1 MKKFYPLFAFLI
13 ICFTVARPQD
23 ATSFK
28 PDSVKRTLQASQ
40 IFKSIHVDGILD
52 EQEWLNAA
60 VSTRFV
66 MIEPHQGGEPNFT
79 TRVKA
84 LFNRQFLYFGIYCQ
98 DTLGRKGIRAT
109 DFKRDFSIRQH
120 DIISLSF
127 DGFNDKRNAM
137 TFVSNPYGVQ
147 RDLLSF
153 DDIYYD
159 LDWDGLWKVRTTRTD
174 SGWYAEIAIPWQ
186 TLRYPRRTD
195 SVQQWGFNAF
205 RLRRLNNE
213 SSAFSAYPR
222 SYTSTRMEYAGLI
235 SGLQPP
241 PPKPNIRLQ
250 PFVLGSL
257 DRFNGYDSSVN
268 PKASNVKL
276 GGDLKW
282 AINPNAVL
290 DLTVNTDFAQ
300 ADADRQVNNVTRFS
314 VFFPER
320 RQFFL
325 ENASLFAPGVGPYDD
340 LSGGSMRIQPFFS
353 RRIGLDDFGNP
364 IPIDAGGRFVYRSE
378 KRNFGAMA
386 IRQREQDESPA
397 ANFFV
402 GRYSENFG
410 QQNRIGALVTLKN
423 QDGITNLVSAA
434 DGFFRLGEKHSL
446 NTMVIHSSNSGKSG
460 QQGMAGFA
468 QYYYTNNQ
476 WRIWMTQ
483 TFVTKNFDPGIGF
496 VSRSDVIGS
505 TPGVFWY
512 YRGNKL
518 PLKKIIRA
526 FEPGL
531 MTEFYLQ
538 ASTGRLIE
546 RQINFNPVWLNFQ
559 NGGYFGYLVNP
570 TYQLLTDTF
579 PPSSKIAIAPGE
591 YNFVRHS
598 IYASTDPSRI
608 ISLQANTDFG
618 TFYNGK
624 LWSGDLSLQFAP
636 IPHVS
641 ILARFNR
648 LHFKNVGAPQADDR
662 IDLYSIQ
669 GRFALNPRLQLI
681 GFYQRNTNNKST
693 NVNIR
698 LSWEYQPLSYIYLV
712 YNHRGFETLSARK
725 LTEDHAIAKISYLR
739 QL

>member
-1 MKKFYPLFAFLI
+1 MCIHTLA
-13 ICFTVARPQD
+13 QD

-28 PDSVKRTLQASQ
+28 PDSVKRTLQAAQ
-40 IFKSIHVDGILD
+40 IHRTIRIDGVMD
-52 EQEWLNAA
+52 EAEWSKAA
-60 VSTRFV
+60 VSSQFV
-66 MIEPHQGGEPNFT
+66 MIEPQQGGQPNFVT
-79 TRVKA
+79 KVRA

-109 DFKRDFSIRQH
+109 DFKRDFNIRQH

-127 DGFNDKRNAM
+127 DGFNDNRNAM

-159 LDWDGLWKVRTTRTD
+159 IDWDGLWKVRTSRTD
-174 SGWYAEIAIPWQ
+174 SGWIAEIAIPWQ
-186 TLRYPRRTD
+186 TLRYPHRKD
-195 SVQQWGFNAF
+195 SSQQWGFNAY

-222 SYTSTRMEYAGLI
+222 SYTSTRMQYAGLLT
-235 SGLQPP
+235 GLQPP

-257 DRFNGYDSSVN
+257 DRYNGYDSSVN
-268 PKASNVKL
+268 PKATNIKL

-300 ADADRQVNNVTRFS
+300 ADVDRQVNNVTRFS

-325 ENASLFAPGVGPYDD
+325 ENASLFAPGVGPADD

-353 RRIGLDDFGNP
+353 RRIGLDDAGNP

-386 IRQREQDESPA
+386 IRQREQDGSPA

-410 QQNRIGALVTLKN
+410 QQNRIGALVTVKN
-423 QDGITNLVSAA
+423 QGSNTNLVGAI

-446 NTMVIHSSNSGKSG
+446 NTMVIHSGNNGKAG

-468 QYYYTNNQ
+468 QYYFTDNQ
-476 WRIWMTQ
+476 WRIWLTQ
-483 TFVTKNFDPGIGF
+483 TVVTKNFDPGMGF
-496 VSRSDVIGS
+496 VSRSDVVGT

-518 PLKKIIRA
+518 PFKKIIRA

-531 MTEFYLQ
+531 MTEFYFQ
-538 ASTGRLIE
+538 ASTGKLIE
-546 RQINFNPVWLNFQ
+546 RQINFNPIWFNFQ

-570 TYQLLTDTF
+570 TYQLLTDSF
-579 PPSSKIAIAPGE
+579 PPSSKITIAPGQ

-598 IYASTDPSRI
+598 LYASTDPSRI
-608 ISLQANTDFG
+608 ISLQANAEFG

-624 LWSGDLSLQFAP
+624 LWSGDVSLQFAP
-636 IPHVS
+636 VPHVS
-641 ILARFNR
+641 ILGRFNR
-648 LHFKNVGAPQADDR
+648 LQFTDVGAPAGDDR

-681 GFYQRNTNNKST
+681 GFFQRNTNNSSS

-712 YNHRGFETLSARK
+712 YNHRGFETLSAKK

>member
-1 MKKFYPLFAFLI
+1 MCIHTLA
-13 ICFTVARPQD
+13 QD

-28 PDSVKRTLQASQ
+28 PDSVKRTLQAAQ
-40 IFKSIHVDGILD
+40 IHRTIRIDGVMD
-52 EQEWLNAA
+52 EAEWSKAA
-60 VSTRFV
+60 VSSQFV
-66 MIEPHQGGEPNFT
+66 MIEPQQGGQPNFVT
-79 TRVKA
+79 KVRA

-109 DFKRDFSIRQH
+109 DFKRDFNIRQH

-127 DGFNDKRNAM
+127 DGFNDNRNAM

-159 LDWDGLWKVRTTRTD
+159 IDWDGLWKVRTSRTD
-174 SGWYAEIAIPWQ
+174 SGWIAEIAIPWQ
-186 TLRYPRRTD
+186 TLRYPHRKD
-195 SVQQWGFNAF
+195 SSQQWGFNAY

-222 SYTSTRMEYAGLI
+222 SYTSTRMQYAGLLT
-235 SGLQPP
+235 GLQPP

-257 DRFNGYDSSVN
+257 DRYNGYDSSVN
-268 PKASNVKL
+268 PKAANIKL

-300 ADADRQVNNVTRFS
+300 ADVDRQVNNVTRFS

-325 ENASLFAPGVGPYDD
+325 ENASLFAPGVGPADD

-353 RRIGLDDFGNP
+353 RRIGLDDAGNP

-386 IRQREQDESPA
+386 IRQREQDGSPA

-410 QQNRIGALVTLKN
+410 QQNRIGALVTVKN
-423 QDGITNLVSAA
+423 QGSNTNLVGAI

-446 NTMVIHSSNSGKSG
+446 NTMVIHSGNNGKAG

-468 QYYYTNNQ
+468 QYYFTDNQ
-476 WRIWMTQ
+476 WRIWLTQ
-483 TFVTKNFDPGIGF
+483 TVVTKNFDPGMGF
-496 VSRSDVIGS
+496 VSRSDVVGT

-518 PLKKIIRA
+518 PFKKIIRA

-531 MTEFYLQ
+531 MTEFYFQ
-538 ASTGRLIE
+538 ASTGKLIE
-546 RQINFNPVWLNFQ
+546 RQINFNPIWFNFQ

-570 TYQLLTDTF
+570 TYQLLTDSF
-579 PPSSKIAIAPGE
+579 PPSSKITIAPGQ

-598 IYASTDPSRI
+598 LYASTDPSRI
-608 ISLQANTDFG
+608 ISLQANAEFG

-624 LWSGDLSLQFAP
+624 LWSGDVSLQFAP
-636 IPHVS
+636 VPHVS
-641 ILARFNR
+641 ILGRFNR
-648 LHFKNVGAPQADDR
+648 LQFTDVGAPAGDDR

-681 GFYQRNTNNKST
+681 GFFQRNTNNSSS

-712 YNHRGFETLSARK
+712 YNHRGFETLSAKK

>member
-1 MKKFYPLFAFLI
+1 MCIHTLA
-13 ICFTVARPQD
+13 QD

-28 PDSVKRTLQASQ
+28 PDSVKRTLQAAQ
-40 IFKSIHVDGILD
+40 IHRTIRIDGVMD
-52 EQEWLNAA
+52 EAEWSKAA
-60 VSTRFV
+60 VSSQFV
-66 MIEPHQGGEPNFT
+66 MIEPQQGGHPNFVT
-79 TRVKA
+79 KVRA

-109 DFKRDFSIRQH
+109 DFKRDFNIRQH

-127 DGFNDKRNAM
+127 DGFNDNRNAM

-159 LDWDGLWKVRTTRTD
+159 IDWDGLWKVRTSRTD
-174 SGWYAEIAIPWQ
+174 SGWIAEIAIPWQ
-186 TLRYPRRTD
+186 TLRYPHRKD
-195 SVQQWGFNAF
+195 SSQQWGFNAY

-222 SYTSTRMEYAGLI
+222 SYTSTRMQYAGLLT
-235 SGLQPP
+235 GLQPP

-257 DRFNGYDSSVN
+257 DRYNGYDSSVN
-268 PKASNVKL
+268 PKAANIKL

-300 ADADRQVNNVTRFS
+300 ADVDRQVNNVTRFS

-325 ENASLFAPGVGPYDD
+325 ENASLFAPGVGPADD

-353 RRIGLDDFGNP
+353 RRIGLDDAGNP

-386 IRQREQDESPA
+386 IRQREQDGSPA

-410 QQNRIGALVTLKN
+410 QQNRIGALVTVKN
-423 QDGITNLVSAA
+423 QGSNTNLVGAI

-446 NTMVIHSSNSGKSG
+446 NTMVIHSGNNGKAG

-468 QYYYTNNQ
+468 QYYFTDNQ
-476 WRIWMTQ
+476 WRIWLTQ
-483 TFVTKNFDPGIGF
+483 TVVTKNFDPGMGF
-496 VSRSDVIGS
+496 VSRSDVVGT

-518 PLKKIIRA
+518 PFKKIIRA

-531 MTEFYLQ
+531 MTEFYFQ
-538 ASTGRLIE
+538 ASTGKLIE
-546 RQINFNPVWLNFQ
+546 RQINFNPIWFNFQ

-570 TYQLLTDTF
+570 TYQLLTDSF
-579 PPSSKIAIAPGE
+579 PPSSKITIAPGQ

-598 IYASTDPSRI
+598 LYASTDPSRI
-608 ISLQANTDFG
+608 ISLQANAEFG

-624 LWSGDLSLQFAP
+624 LWSGDVSLQFAP
-636 IPHVS
+636 VPHVS
-641 ILARFNR
+641 ILGRFNR
-648 LHFKNVGAPQADDR
+648 LQFTDVGAPAGDDR

-681 GFYQRNTNNKST
+681 GFFQRNTNNSSS

-712 YNHRGFETLSARK
+712 YNHRGFETLSAKK